1 MPLATR
7 QRVPWRPI
15 SGRHLSVWHSLPT
28 AIQQESMGNAW
39 FAKGSRLGWWRRLS
53 FDLSSPT
60 LVTMPNHASTALC
73 HPPRFAAL
81 TLREYARIQEFP
93 DEWEFCGTPAEQ
105 YVQVGNAVLVRL
117 GRVAGKILGGNVTPC
132 AAGLAAIREK
142 ISRILDRLRAVAR
155 PARASGSRTARR
167 SCGRTG
173 RRTTHAGYSAPKDRC
188 KSLAL

>member
-1 MPLATR
+1 
-7 QRVPWRPI
+7 
-15 SGRHLSVWHSLPT
+15 
-28 AIQQESMGNAW
+28 MGNAW

-73 HPPRFAAL
+73 HPTEVRAL

-117 GRVAGKILGGNVTPC
+117 GRVAGKIL
-132 AAGLAAIREK
+132 ARE
-142 ISRILDRLRAVAR
+142 RDALCGQAWQPYV
-155 PARASGSRTARR
+155 RR
-167 SCGRTG
+167 SPAYWIVYVQSHVRTRQRFKNG
-173 RRTTHAGYSAPKDRC
+173 ETFVWQDGKTNTHAGYSAPKDRC